1 MPSPLSIDLA
11 PLLPS
16 VVAFAKCTL
25 NCLRERPHVGSVR
38 AVRCPRLPFVALL
51 PLITVFATAGCA
63 SLATSP
69 EWTGGGLATLAPARA
84 AEAEAA
90 DVRERER
97 IARQPKEV
105 GARHILVMHVKSK
118 EHPESIKRSREE
130 ALKRATECLRKVRAG
145 GDWDA
150 LVKEYSDEPGSD
162 ERHGD
167 IGIFPRG
174 QMVKAFSDA
183 AFELRVGQI
192 SEVVET
198 PYGFHVIQRTQ

>member
-1 MPSPLSIDLA
+1 MI
-11 PLLPS
+11 
-16 VVAFAKCTL
+16 
-25 NCLRERPHVGSVR
+25 
-38 AVRCPRLPFVALL
+38 
-51 PLITVFATAGCA
+51 GCA

-84 AEAEAA
+84 AEAEQAEA
-90 DVRERER
+90 REQER

-105 GARHILVMHVKSK
+105 GARHILIMHTKSK
-118 EHPESIKRSREE
+118 ERPENVKRIREE
-130 ALKRATECLRKVRAG
+130 ALKRATDCLRRVRAG
-145 GDWDA
+145 EDWNT
-150 LVKEYSDEPGSD
+150 LVKEYSDEPNAD

-167 IGIFPRG
+167 IGVFPRG

-198 PYGFHVIQRTQ
+198 PYGFHIIQRTQ

>member
-1 MPSPLSIDLA
+1 VRSSRSLDVVVLA
-11 PLLPS
+11 L
-16 VVAFAKCTL
+16 
-25 NCLRERPHVGSVR
+25 
-38 AVRCPRLPFVALL
+38 VALG
-51 PLITVFATAGCA
+51 ATAGCA

-90 DVRERER
+90 EVRERER
-97 IARQPKEV
+97 VARQPKEV
-105 GARHILVMHVKSK
+105 GARHILVMHTKSK
-118 EHPESIKRSREE
+118 EHPENIKRSREE

-145 GDWDA
+145 DNWDA

-167 IGIFPRG
+167 IGVFPRG
-174 QMVKAFSDA
+174 QMVKPFSDA

-198 PYGFHVIQRTQ
+198 PYGFHIIQRTQ

>member
-1 MPSPLSIDLA
+1 MRWTLLA
-11 PLLPS
+11 PIVS
-16 VVAFAKCTL
+16 VCVA
-25 NCLRERPHVGSVR
+25 
-38 AVRCPRLPFVALL
+38 PFM
-51 PLITVFATAGCA
+51 IGCA

-84 AEAEAA
+84 AEAEQAEA
-90 DVRERER
+90 REQER

-105 GARHILVMHVKSK
+105 GARHILIMHTKSK
-118 EHPESIKRSREE
+118 EHPENVKRTREE
-130 ALKRATECLRKVRAG
+130 ALKRATDCLRRVRAG
-145 GDWDA
+145 EDWNT

-167 IGIFPRG
+167 IGVFPRG

-198 PYGFHVIQRTQ
+198 PYGFHIIQRTQ